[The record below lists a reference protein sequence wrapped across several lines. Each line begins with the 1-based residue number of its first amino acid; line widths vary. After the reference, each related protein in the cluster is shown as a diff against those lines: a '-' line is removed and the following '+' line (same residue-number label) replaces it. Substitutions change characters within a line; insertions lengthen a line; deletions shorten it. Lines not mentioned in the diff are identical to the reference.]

1 VALGCGSQNGCCQ
14 VLPALSEP
22 VAEGPQPGSVLVLT
36 CACLRIAAVN
46 AARLSTLEGVSE
58 ERSLMGLHLHQLAHY
73 KGIADALALIFA
85 QLTAFMMHVATAVA
99 KQESCHHD
107 TSWLPQWLGG
117 KAQSSS
123 TNARQRNQN
132 QQPGAAPAAGKPRK
146 TAQRP
151 SPFAAAAAGEV
162 GAGADADGASMGL
175 STLLSCMERQ
185 GSGMSSYLWERK
197 TGWGQAREMLKREM
211 DASLGSY
218 WWSVRKASKQLPV
231 KVPRSREVMILIFLW
246 PICNGVLEAC
256 ERIESSAQ
264 QVLRHNPA
272 ASSAGQH
279 IAAAVGSRWLRL
291 SVAWRR
297 LLLALLGNWTQAL
310 AQGPLQKQPTRQA
323 HAVSY
328 EQPAGAGGMRSMSPR
343 VQGGVGGM
351 GRWLQRQGQ
360 WAVPL
365 VHLVMVKPALQA
377 VIQAVTQDVP
387 ATLRSS
393 QSEFLGCL
401 HTGCCCGRLSAGCS
415 GKKPA
420 AHFFCGR
427 RRHTAHM

>member
-1 VALGCGSQNGCCQ
+1 M
-14 VLPALSEP
+14 
-22 VAEGPQPGSVLVLT
+22 LT
-36 CACLRIAAVN
+36 CACLHTAAVD

-58 ERSLMGLHLHQLAHY
+58 ERSLIGLHLHQLAHY

-99 KQESCHHD
+99 KQETCHHD

-117 KAQSSS
+117 KAQSRSS
-123 TNARQRNQN
+123 SARQRPQN
-132 QQPGAAPAAGKPRK
+132 QQPGAAPAAAGPRK

-151 SPFAAAAAGEV
+151 SPFAAAAVGEV
-162 GAGADADGASMGL
+162 GVGADADVASMGL
-175 STLLSCMERQ
+175 STLLSRMERQ

-272 ASSAGQH
+272 ASSASQH
-279 IAAAVGSRWLRL
+279 SAAAAGSRWPRL
-291 SVAWRR
+291 SAAWHR
-297 LLLALLGNWTQAL
+297 LLSGLPGDRAQAP
-310 AQGPLQKQPTRQA
+310 AQRPLQKQPSTKQV
-323 HAVSY
+323 HAAAAAAAAAGSDK
-328 EQPAGAGGMRSMSPR
+328 QPAGAGSTFSMAAR
-343 VQGGVGGM
+343 VQAGVGGV
-351 GRWLQRQGQ
+351 GRWLQHQAQ

-365 VHLVMVKPALQA
+365 VQLVMVKPALQA
-377 VIQAVTQDVP
+377 VYQAVTQDVP
-387 ATLRSS
+387 ATLKST
-393 QSEFLGCL
+393 QSEFAGCL
-401 HTGCCCGRLSAGCS
+401 PSPGTSLSSIQAGVVSTGPLDLL
-415 GKKPA
+415 
-420 AHFFCGR
+420 
-427 RRHTAHM
+427 